1 MKVLFLV
8 PYPKDRAPSQR
19 LKFEQYFDIFEQQ
32 GIKIEFWP
40 FFDKSAYRIIYHRG
54 KYIKKVFYILL
65 RYLTRLKEIFRA
77 RNFDVIYVHLELAPI
92 GPPLLEYL
100 LSKTGRPVIYDIDD
114 LVFLPHASM
123 ANRFMESFRSRSRI
137 DFLLKVSSHVIVC
150 TEYLKKYALQYND
163 RVTNISS
170 TINTLTYFVN
180 NPYTNQ
186 RQVCVGW
193 SGSHSTS
200 LYLHLLDHVLLEIQK
215 KYNVRIKVIG
225 DAGFRIPGADID
237 AHQWSL
243 QTEVRDL
250 QELDIGVY
258 PLPDEEWVLGKSGL
272 KALQYMALG
281 IPTVAQSIGSNF
293 EIIQDGVNGFLANSQ
308 EEWLEK
314 ISLLIE
320 SPELRKKIGLAGRKT
335 VEERYSVKV
344 TAPKYLEVLRSVYV
358 GE

>member
-32 GIKIEFWP
+32 GINIEFWP
-40 FFDKSAYRIIYHRG
+40 FFDESAYRIIYQRG
-54 KYIKKVFYILL
+54 KYIKKILYVLL
-65 RYLTRLKEIFRA
+65 RYIARLKEIFRA

-92 GPPLLEYL
+92 GPPFLEYL

-114 LVFLPHASM
+114 LVFLPHAST
-123 ANRFMESFRSRSRI
+123 ANRFMEFFRTRSRI
-137 DFLLKVSSHVIVC
+137 DFLLKPGSHVIVC

-163 RVTNISS
+163 KVTNISS
-170 TINTLTYFVN
+170 TINTVTYFVN

-186 RQVCVGW
+186 KRVCVGW

-200 LYLHLLDHVLLEIQK
+200 PYLHLLDNVLLKIQK

-225 DAGFRIPGADID
+225 DASFRIPEADID
-237 AHQWSL
+237 AQQWCL
-243 QTEVRDL
+243 ETEVRDL
-250 QELDIGVY
+250 QELDIGIY
-258 PLPDEEWVLGKSGL
+258 PLPNEEWVLGKSGL

-281 IPTVAQSIGSNF
+281 IPTVAQSIGANF
-293 EIIQDGVNGFLANSQ
+293 EIIQDGVNGFLVNSE
-308 EEWLEK
+308 EEWLKK

-320 SPELRKKIGLAGRKT
+320 NPELRKKIGVAGRKT

-344 TAPKYLEVLRSVYV
+344 NAPRYLEVLRSAYA
-358 GE
+358 EK